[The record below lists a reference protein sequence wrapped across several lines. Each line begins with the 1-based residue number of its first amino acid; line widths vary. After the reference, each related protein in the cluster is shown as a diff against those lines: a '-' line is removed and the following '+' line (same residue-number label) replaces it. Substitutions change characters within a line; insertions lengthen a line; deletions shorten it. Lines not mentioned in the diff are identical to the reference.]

1 MGYVELTRRF
11 RLAGWGTATFD
22 PAGFVSDQIA
32 GQEAAIS
39 DHARLLAL
47 QLGNCYGL
55 MFLLGLVVLYTT
67 SELKVIRRYLV
78 ALSVT
83 DVTHVAVCYHILGID
98 RFSAVHQWNSMMW
111 GNIAMPVCLLS
122 LFVCGSC

>member
-1 MGYVELTRRF
+1 MELTYRS

-32 GQEAAIS
+32 GQEAAVS
-39 DHARLLAL
+39 EHARLLAL

-55 MFLLGLVVLYTT
+55 MFLLGIVVLFTT
-67 SELKVIRRYLV
+67 SELKVIRRYLL

-83 DVTHVAVCYHILGID
+83 DITHVAVCYHVLGIE
-98 RFSAVHQWNSMMW
+98 RFSAVHEWNSMMW
-111 GNIAMPVCLLS
+111 GNIAMPVCPVLLV
-122 LFVCGSC
+122 VCGPC

>member
-1 MGYVELTRRF
+1 MGQLELTQRS

-22 PAGFVSDQIA
+22 PAAFVSDQIT
-32 GQEAAIS
+32 GQEAAVS
-39 DHARLLAL
+39 DHARLIAL

-55 MFLLGLVVLYTT
+55 MFLLGLVVLFTT
-67 SELKVIRRYLV
+67 SELKVIRRYLL

-83 DVTHVAVCYHILGID
+83 DVTHVAIGYHVLGIE

-111 GNIAMPVCLLS
+111 GNIAMPVCS
-122 LFVCGSC
+122 TSFVCGSC

>member
-1 MGYVELTRRF
+1 MELTYRS

-32 GQEAAIS
+32 GQEAEVS

-55 MFLLGLVVLYTT
+55 MFLLGLVVLYIT
-67 SELKVIRRYLV
+67 SELKVIRRYLM

-83 DVTHVAVCYHILGID
+83 DVTHVAVCYHVLGIE
-98 RFSAVHQWNSMMW
+98 RFAAVHEWNSMMW
-111 GNIAMPVCLLS
+111 GNIAMPVCSVLLS
-122 LFVCGSC
+122 VCRLC